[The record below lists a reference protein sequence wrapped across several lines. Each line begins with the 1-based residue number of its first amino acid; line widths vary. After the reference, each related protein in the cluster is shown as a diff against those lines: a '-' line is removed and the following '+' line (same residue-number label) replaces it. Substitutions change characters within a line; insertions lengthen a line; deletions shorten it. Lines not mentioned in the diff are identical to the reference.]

1 MIVYQSE
8 NSSKPYNCDIIYYDD
23 FSYIAHLHNDLE
35 LIFVS
40 QGEIEMTV
48 ENQSTLVKEN
58 EFALI
63 LPNQIHSYRTVSESS
78 KVLVAVFAKDYV
90 PEFYH
95 TIVKK
100 TAGSN
105 LFRMCERDRDFFL
118 QKIYLAQSPP
128 PNRLWL
134 SICFSL
140 ACAVFLSTAVLIE
153 SEHESK
159 SKLLLHR
166 MLGYVSEHY
175 RENITL
181 DDMARALGY
190 ERHYISRCFH
200 EHLSKN
206 FKQFVNEYRINYA
219 KHLITTASGQMSMTE
234 IANSNDNSD
243 EMLLYQLL
251 QIKMGFLVKIIV
263 FPIEKL
269 VLEPVL
275 TDILSEL

>member
-1 MIVYQSE
+1 MPLIVYQSE

-23 FSYIAHLHNDLE
+23 FSYIAHLHNDFE

-40 QGEIEMTV
+40 KGEIEMTV
-48 ENQSTLVKEN
+48 ENRSTLVKEN
-58 EFALI
+58 ELALI
-63 LPNQIHSYRTVSESS
+63 LPSQIHSYRTVSESS

-90 PEFYH
+90 PEFYPA
-95 TIVKK
+95 IVNK
-100 TAGSN
+100 TVYSN
-105 LFRMCERDRDFFL
+105 VFRMSDGDRDFFL
-118 QKIYLAQSPP
+118 EKIYLAQSVSQ
-128 PNRLWL
+128 NRLWL
-134 SICFSL
+134 SVCFSL
-140 ACAVFLSTAVLIE
+140 ACAVFLSKATLTE
-153 SEHESK
+153 SKHESK

-166 MLGYVSEHY
+166 MLVYVSEHY

-234 IANSNDNSD
+234 IAFASGFQSVRNFNRVYRSF
-243 EMLLYQLL
+243 EGAEPRRQL
-251 QIKMGFLVKIIV
+251 
-263 FPIEKL
+263 
-269 VLEPVL
+269 
-275 TDILSEL
+275 S